1 MDSLWELDV
10 RNALSLITAAG
21 DCAEQFSRKTDPG
34 DRHTYGTIMRAKLDS
49 LRKTVANL
57 ELTLRDMSSGTGAPA
72 DLASRKKQLEDIR
85 RSYQELEGV
94 LSPTGNHS
102 SLPVA
107 QPITPKRQL
116 DHMSPEELYNY
127 RNSMM
132 RAQENELD
140 MLDSTAGAI
149 HSISTHIRDE
159 VDYHSDLLGDLES
172 AMDTSHSL
180 VSRNRAALSL
190 MIERSSKGRLT
201 FYIVVLT
208 IILILILVL

>member
-1 MDSLWELDV
+1 MDGLWDLDV

-49 LRKTVANL
+49 LRKTIANL
-57 ELTLRDMSSGTGAPA
+57 ELTLRDMSSGTVPPA
-72 DLASRKKQLEDIR
+72 DLDARREQLDGIK

-94 LSPTGNHS
+94 LSPAGNHA
-102 SLPVA
+102 SLPAA
-107 QPITPKRQL
+107 QPMTPKRQL
-116 DHMSPEELYNY
+116 DHMSREELYNY

-132 RAQENELD
+132 RAQDNELE

-149 HSISTHIRDE
+149 HSISTHIKEE
-159 VDYHSDLLGDLES
+159 VDYHNDLLGDLEN
-172 AMDTSHSL
+172 AMDTSHTL
-180 VSRNRAALSL
+180 VSRNRAALAA

-208 IILILILVL
+208 IILILVIVL